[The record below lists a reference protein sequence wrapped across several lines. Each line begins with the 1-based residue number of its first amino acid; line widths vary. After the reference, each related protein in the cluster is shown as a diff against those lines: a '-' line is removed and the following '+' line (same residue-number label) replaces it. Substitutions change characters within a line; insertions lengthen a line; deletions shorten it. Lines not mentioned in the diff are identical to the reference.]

1 MADDVNTILAGAKKT
16 LAEAESKFPSSQA
29 PTTAAPKPSYTQA
42 REERKTPSL
51 GDELSEKARMV
62 QNAKKALSQ

>member
-29 PTTAAPKPSYTQA
+29 PTTAPKPSYTQA

-62 QNAKKALSQ
+62 QNAKKALNQ

>member
-1 MADDVNTILAGAKKT
+1 MANDTVDTMLAGAKKT

-29 PTTAAPKPSYTQA
+29 PTPAKPSYTAA
-42 REERKTPSL
+42 REERKSPTI

-62 QNAKKALSQ
+62 QNAKKALNQ